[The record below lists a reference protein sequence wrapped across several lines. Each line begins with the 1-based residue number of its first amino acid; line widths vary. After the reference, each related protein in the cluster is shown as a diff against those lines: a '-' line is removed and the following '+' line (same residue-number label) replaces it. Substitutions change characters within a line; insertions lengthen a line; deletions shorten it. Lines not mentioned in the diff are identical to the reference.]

1 MWYLPRALFLPC
13 LFIAGAIFFPFNLC
27 LPLSLWLLPPIFR
40 DKIAKVFWQKI
51 ESGAQSVYCLH
62 LNKSNN
68 KWHFNA
74 VVMFFPRRSFY
85 CVCCFLFRYFKSRY
99 LPYSAQVFF
108 VHPTEYTYSISVT
121 VFHSL
126 SLSLCPS
133 FGLCFVSRARFNLLR
148 THAYRTMRF
157 YYVTNAKQKPTAQ
170 SPRLNTRVRWLISP
184 FICVF
189 HPIRFAG
196 SCSCTLPVCSILLS
210 IRLHSMLNHRHILF
224 IFRLLLSTTLI
235 YSIVWV
241 SEWVSVCSRDVEKN
255 YWWDRNR
262 ATQSTSSSMRCFCR
276 SSSLVAHSVCA
287 FFSHFLSEKNLVL
300 SLSSS
305 TLLIRR
311 SVSIRFRRHIKHRTL
326 CLCARK

>member
-68 KWHFNA
+68 KWHLNA

-126 SLSLCPS
+126 SLSLS
-133 FGLCFVSRARFNLLR
+133 V
-148 THAYRTMRF
+148 
-157 YYVTNAKQKPTAQ
+157 
-170 SPRLNTRVRWLISP
+170 RL
-184 FICVF
+184 
-189 HPIRFAG
+189 
-196 SCSCTLPVCSILLS
+196 
-210 IRLHSMLNHRHILF
+210 
-224 IFRLLLSTTLI
+224 
-235 YSIVWV
+235 
-241 SEWVSVCSRDVEKN
+241 
-255 YWWDRNR
+255 
-262 ATQSTSSSMRCFCR
+262 
-276 SSSLVAHSVCA
+276 
-287 FFSHFLSEKNLVL
+287 
-300 SLSSS
+300 
-305 TLLIRR
+305 
-311 SVSIRFRRHIKHRTL
+311 SVSALFRVPVSISFAHMHI
-326 CLCARK
+326 ARCDFTMLRMRSKSQQHKVHD